1 MSMHDTVRQSFPEM
15 PPRGAGDLPVLTL
28 AYIGDTVFDLY
39 VRTFLIHKLPT
50 SAHCTHMAAA
60 KIVCASGQT
69 AAFRKIE
76 PVLHEAELRVYH
88 RGRNAHGGSVPKNAS
103 VQDYRIATGLETLIG
118 HLYWTEQDSRLDELM
133 KIILEDYEDEQPQ
146 QLYKQ

>member
-1 MSMHDTVRQSFPEM
+1 MSMHGTVRQSFPGLPE
-15 PPRGAGDLPVLTL
+15 RGAGELPVLTL

-39 VRTFLIHKLPT
+39 VRTFLIHKLLT
-50 SAHCTHMAAA
+50 TAHATHTEAA

-76 PVLHEAELRVYH
+76 PLLNEAELRVYH

-118 HLYWTEQDSRLDELM
+118 HLYWTGQDNRLEELM
-133 KIILEDYEDEQPQ
+133 NTILEDYADEQPQ
-146 QLYKQ
+146 QLFE

>member
-1 MSMHDTVRQSFPEM
+1 MSMHHTVKQSFSGM
-15 PPRGAGDLPVLTL
+15 PSRGAGDLPVLTL

-50 SAHCTHMAAA
+50 SAHCTHTAAA

-76 PVLHEAELRVYH
+76 PVLNEPELRVYH

-103 VQDYRIATGLETLIG
+103 VQDYRVATGLETLIG
-118 HLYWTEQDSRLDELM
+118 HLYWTEQDDRLDELM
-133 KIILEDYEDEQPQ
+133 NIILEDYADEQPQ
-146 QLYKQ
+146 QLYE